1 MTFHHF
7 HKWLINHSDNDDSI
21 EFWEVFYRKKRK
33 RKLRKIIVQGNIYTA
48 LLFFFDH
55 FYHLNIP
62 FLSSTLE
69 EINNISND
77 SNDSNASNEYYHLV
91 EKIVYGYDDNNI
103 SVRRYI

>member
-21 EFWEVFYRKKRK
+21 EFWEVFQRKKRK

-55 FYHLNIP
+55 FYRLNIP

-69 EINNISND
+69 EIKNISND
-77 SNDSNASNEYYHLV
+77 SNEYHRLV
-91 EKIVYGYDDNNI
+91 EKIFYGYDDNNI